1 MFSNSSHYC
10 FRHSSFM
17 FTASSESIL
26 MLRGSCNFLLCGI
39 TYIPLHIKPCF
50 LHEHLAE
57 WESVLQLHF
66 TKDYKCIHNL
76 WFHYVK
82 QVHCCI
88 WNYVRKEWHFAVDD
102 VWSNLQ
108 GSFTDVQVNNF
119 GIYSS
124 GGSVFKPSHRHTTV
138 PPYNRTRAS
147 SPYLQ
152 VFFLFFFFFFC
163 LFVLFFFLSCEFD
176 FLVNTFAWFRNRGDS
191 FSFCTGQPFPTEKRL
206 LVMSWPP
213 TVWPNM
219 IWWSSRRGLY
229 SSCCLDYFYVPDFGC
244 RLWPVENKILQ
255 CSG

>member
-26 MLRGSCNFLLCGI
+26 MMRGSCSSVS
-39 TYIPLHIKPCF
+39 PLWHYPHPTVHIKPCF
-50 LHEHLAE
+50 LHEHLAQ
-57 WESVLQLHF
+57 WQSVLQLHF

-108 GSFTDVQVNNF
+108 GSFTDVQVKSF

-124 GGSVFKPSHRHTTV
+124 GRSVFKPSH
-138 PPYNRTRAS
+138 PYNS
-147 SPYLQ
+147 SAIQQNKSFFPLPLWFS
-152 VFFLFFFFFFC
+152 FFLFFFPLRVWLLGKHFRMVSEQRRFFQ
-163 LFVLFFFLSCEFD
+163 LLHWQV
-176 FLVNTFAWFRNRGDS
+176 
-191 FSFCTGQPFPTEKRL
+191 FSYREKGYL
-206 LVMSWPP
+206 
-213 TVWPNM
+213 
-219 IWWSSRRGLY
+219 
-229 SSCCLDYFYVPDFGC
+229 
-244 RLWPVENKILQ
+244 
-255 CSG
+255 